1 MDKPLY
7 PKGVSPAGH
16 THAFDIYTHPFH
28 IRQPGL
34 WSTAGERI
42 SEGLENKGAHGIKL
56 LGVLALV
63 GVAFRMVE
71 MRVDLNRWFE
81 SEQQHASSSWD
92 IALPAWVIGMVAC
105 VGLVFV
111 SIAGTYLYYPAPDLL
126 LNDLSVV
133 NTSCVVAART
143 GDWEAVEKWVV
154 YCDDLS
160 RRLEVG
166 VFLRT
171 GSVSDFKRAKASV
184 YRERLDELR
193 DDIAAGQT
201 SKTGEQAM
209 ALHQSYLQMSAS
221 FREE

>member
-1 MDKPLY
+1 MC
-7 PKGVSPAGH
+7 
-16 THAFDIYTHPFH
+16 
-28 IRQPGL
+28 IRD
-34 WSTAGERI
+34 S
-42 SEGLENKGAHGIKL
+42 
-56 LGVLALV
+56 
-63 GVAFRMVE
+63 
-71 MRVDLNRWFE
+71 
-81 SEQQHASSSWD
+81 
-92 IALPAWVIGMVAC
+92 
-105 VGLVFV
+105 
-111 SIAGTYLYYPAPDLL
+111 YYPAPDLL

-133 NTSCVVAART
+133 NTSCVVAAKT